1 MLRRCRWWI
10 SHLRFAFAHARA
22 VAWMNAW
29 RERQRMLYGSA
40 AAHLAAFCALGAMR
54 QIDQEYREQH
64 QQVWMLGLGG
74 SSETIPEAEQR
85 WKSILRWREYDEA
98 DARIKAEEK
107 RAKEH
112 RVPPPPVP
120 SPGFTAIEMARGLEQ
135 IGYALGAP
143 FSTADGTVIT
153 PVVLERVFS
162 TTADEAPERHIY
174 GDTAFPS
181 CTSC

>member
-112 RVPPPPVP
+112 RVPPPRCLRLVLRLSKWHGGLNRSDTRWGRP
-120 SPGFTAIEMARGLEQ
+120 SPRLMGR
-135 IGYALGAP
+135 
-143 FSTADGTVIT
+143 
-153 PVVLERVFS
+153 
-162 TTADEAPERHIY
+162 
-174 GDTAFPS
+174 
-181 CTSC
+181 